1 MIAYLGIGSNLGN
14 TTENLQQ
21 AVLLLCRYAG
31 EVLSISDIYHSM
43 PQGFESENEFANIV
57 VRINTQL
64 SPKALLHIT
73 QGIEKQ
79 MGRTEKTQ
87 LDNNGK
93 PLYHDRIV
101 DIDILEY
108 ENVEIKSKEL
118 VLPHPRIAER
128 DFVRI
133 PLNQVKNST
142 NV

>member
-21 AVLLLCRYAG
+21 AVLLLRRYAG
-31 EVLSISDIYHSM
+31 EVLSVSDIYHSM

>member
-21 AVLLLCRYAG
+21 AVFLLRRYAG
-31 EVLSISDIYHSM
+31 EVLSVSDIYRSM
-43 PQGFESENEFANIV
+43 PQGFASENEFANIA

-73 QGIEKQ
+73 QSIEKQ

-87 LDNNGK
+87 LDNNGN

-108 ENVEIKSKEL
+108 ENVEMKSKEL

>member
-21 AVLLLCRYAG
+21 AVLLLRRYAG
-31 EVLSISDIYHSM
+31 EVLSVSDIYRSM
-43 PQGFESENEFANIV
+43 PQGFESENEFANIA

-73 QGIEKQ
+73 QSIEKQ

-93 PLYHDRIV
+93 PLYHDRII

-108 ENVEIKSKEL
+108 ENVEITSKEL

>member
-21 AVLLLCRYAG
+21 AVLLLRRYAG
-31 EVLSISDIYHSM
+31 EVLSVSDIYRSM
-43 PQGFESENEFANIV
+43 PQGFESENEFANIA

-64 SPKALLHIT
+64 SPKALMHIT

>member
-21 AVLLLCRYAG
+21 AVLLLRRYAG
-31 EVLSISDIYHSM
+31 EVLSVSDIYRSM
-43 PQGFESENEFANIV
+43 PQGFESENEFANIA

>member
-21 AVLLLCRYAG
+21 AVLLLRRYAG
-31 EVLSISDIYHSM
+31 EVLSVSDIYRSM